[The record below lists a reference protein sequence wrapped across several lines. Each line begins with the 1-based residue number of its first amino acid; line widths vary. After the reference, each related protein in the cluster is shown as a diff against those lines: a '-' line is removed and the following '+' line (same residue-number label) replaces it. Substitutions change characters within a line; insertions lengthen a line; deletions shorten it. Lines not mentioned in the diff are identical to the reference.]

1 MALNWSEIKKWAKSH
16 DLEPKKSKEGYYEF
30 EDVKYESI
38 DKLTTVLYNKITNNK
53 WKEYQENYEKN
64 SPKNN

>member
-1 MALNWSEIKKWAKSH
+1 MTLIWTEIKKWAKEH
-16 DLEPKKSKEGYYEF
+16 KLEPKKSKEGYYEF

-64 SPKNN
+64 S